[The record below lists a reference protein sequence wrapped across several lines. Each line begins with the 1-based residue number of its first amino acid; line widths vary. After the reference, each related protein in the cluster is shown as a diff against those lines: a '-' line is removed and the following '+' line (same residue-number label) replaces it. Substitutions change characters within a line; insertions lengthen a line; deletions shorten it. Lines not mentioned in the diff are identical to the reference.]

1 MQNILWYYTM
11 NIEQHYIDLYKVMHQ
26 DKRNYQGISLMKE
39 TPNIANIVLET
50 NSHTVLDYGCGK
62 GNQYIES
69 HLNILFHIPDDNIF
83 MYDPG
88 FDEHKKL
95 PDRKFDGVI
104 STDVMEHIPEEEL
117 PESLELIFSKATKFV
132 YLAICTSPSMATLP
146 NGENA
151 HCTLEDIDW
160 WKEIVNRYRPTD
172 ILTHIRTYN
181 QHDQSE
187 NFEVIA

>member
-1 MQNILWYYTM
+1 
-11 NIEQHYIDLYKVMHQ
+11 
-26 DKRNYQGISLMKE
+26 
-39 TPNIANIVLET
+39 
-50 NSHTVLDYGCGK
+50 
-62 GNQYIES
+62 
-69 HLNILFHIPDDNIF
+69 
-83 MYDPG
+83 
-88 FDEHKKL
+88 
-95 PDRKFDGVI
+95 
-104 STDVMEHIPEEEL
+104 
-117 PESLELIFSKATKFV
+117 
-132 YLAICTSPSMATLP
+132 MATLP

>member
-1 MQNILWYYTM
+1 MGKY
-11 NIEQHYIDLYKVMHQ
+11 IEQYKQMYYCGDMLFHWLGDICELIDLTESK
-26 DKRNYQGISLMKE
+26 SL
-39 TPNIANIVLET
+39 
-50 NSHTVLDYGCGK
+50 LDFGCGQGK
-62 GNQYIES
+62 QYS
-69 HLNILFHIPDDNIF
+69 GWGDLDAQTHLGMMPSL
-83 MYDPG
+83 YDPG
-88 FDEHKKL
+88 VEQFEKM
-95 PDRKFDGVI
+95 PDGKFDGVY

-117 PESLELIFSKATKFV
+117 PESLELIFSKADKFV

-160 WKEIVNRYRPTD
+160 WEEVVNRYRPTD

-187 NFEVIA
+187 NYKVLDIR

>member
-1 MQNILWYYTM
+1 MGKY
-11 NIEQHYIDLYKVMHQ
+11 IEQYKQMYYCGDMLFYWLGDICKLIDLTEAK
-26 DKRNYQGISLMKE
+26 SL
-39 TPNIANIVLET
+39 
-50 NSHTVLDYGCGK
+50 LDFGCGRGK
-62 GNQYIES
+62 QYAGWGDLDAQT
-69 HLNILFHIPDDNIF
+69 HLGMMPAL
-83 MYDPG
+83 YDPG
-88 FDEHKKL
+88 VEQFEKMPKG
-95 PDRKFDGVI
+95 KFDGVY